1 MGFRQ
6 AEEITLPLRFLTLTA
21 HLVAVLCIVLDLDR
35 TAARIAETPA
45 DLSGISR
52 VLEPLAYTAMATLL
66 VEVVG
71 LFAGATIFN
80 RGLTC
85 LYILLHFIGAI
96 LTGLFVEQ
104 RWGLDAFIA
113 IFTIFNAL
121 PCTLELLCSSW
132 YLKGRLQEYRK

>member
-6 AEEITLPLRFLTLTA
+6 AEEVTLPLRFLTLTA

-35 TAARIAETPA
+35 TAARIAETE
-45 DLSGISR
+45 SEISEISE

-80 RGLTC
+80 RGLAC
-85 LYILLHFIGAI
+85 IYILFHFIGAI

-104 RWGLDAFIA
+104 RWNVDALIV
-113 IFTIFNAL
+113 IFTIFNAF
-121 PCTLELLCSSW
+121 PCT
-132 YLKGRLQEYRK
+132 